1 MVYLDYY
8 QYICSV
14 TNWMSLLASLKGVT
28 SIIWFSPLPVF
39 CRYVLSWP
47 KLFIL
52 LAELLALYLLHYP
65 NARSS
70 AKYCKV
76 GKVEIRKGKI
86 PQWFSGRFFLVY
98 PISSNIFSIWYFM
111 SRGILQLH
119 MWTCCFS
126 CFTPNK
132 I

>member
-70 AKYCKV
+70 AQYCKA
-76 GKVEIRKGKI
+76 GKVEIRRGKI
-86 PQWFSGRFFLVY
+86 PQWLGFFFLHNQLKCHNLQYNTLVCLADCKEFCK
-98 PISSNIFSIWYFM
+98 ILWKKNTWNI
-111 SRGILQLH
+111 RR
-119 MWTCCFS
+119 
-126 CFTPNK
+126 
-132 I
+132 